1 MGNVVSIGRRY
12 LVGSNNTENNNQ
24 LNIIINNDNFA
35 ASRANSRLNLI
46 NQLITFKGKKSKTNN
61 LGDFTNVSFSS
72 YIYLAGHK
80 FKNLIDQAQTFLF
93 GDQLDLAF
101 ILLHKPSSFSYDIA
115 NLNTPSNYLQSL
127 INIRKDTL
135 KLVKCLD
142 EPSDL
147 GTNEIKYNI
156 EFVFDCD
163 CDVIIR
169 IHYFANESFHVDSSD
184 HRANTLKYKCG
195 CSKMQ
200 HQFQLAQSPSN
211 HNNDFKCICLND
223 PRDYA
228 VYKKGANIQFKQ
240 AKHFIIPSRFH
251 PSVVID
257 LFFLCLTALRNGM
270 LIC

>member
-1 MGNVVSIGRRY
+1 MGNAVSIGRRY
-12 LVGSNNTENNNQ
+12 LIGSNNAENNNQ

-101 ILLHKPSSFSYDIA
+101 ILLHKPSTFSYDIA

-147 GTNEIKYNI
+147 GSNEIKYNI

-169 IHYFANESFHVDSSD
+169 IYYFANESFLVDSSD
-184 HRANTLKYKCG
+184 HRANVLKYKCG

-200 HQFQLAQSPSN
+200 HLFQLAHSSN
-211 HNNDFKCICLND
+211 STNDLKCICLND
-223 PRDYA
+223 PREYA

-240 AKHFIIPSRFH
+240 PKHFIIPSRFH
-251 PSVVID
+251 PSVVICVFFFK
-257 LFFLCLTALRNGM
+257 LFCKF
-270 LIC
+270 IK